1 MIKAIA
7 QYIENE
13 TDFTIGTDLWPGF
26 IPASDEGDGIALI
39 ESGGVPNFYLTDAKA
54 KAVQVIS
61 RASDYQTARDNA
73 QTIFELLHG
82 AAGITLPVV
91 DAGEAYYVNTI
102 EAISD
107 PQSLGQDEKGLFII
121 STNYIFRMQD
131 A

>member
-13 TDFTIGTDLWPGF
+13 TDFTIGTDLWVGF
-26 IPASDEGDGIALI
+26 IPSSETGDCVALI
-39 ESGGVPNFYLTDAKA
+39 ESGGVPNFYLKDAKA

-61 RASDYQTARDNA
+61 RAADYQMARSNA
-73 QTIFELLHG
+73 QTIFDLLHG
-82 AAGITLPVV
+82 AAGISLPEVV
-91 DAGEAYYVNTI
+91 EGELYYANTI
-102 EAISD
+102 TAISD

-121 STNYIFRMQD
+121 STNYFFRVQN